1 VLVGVYW
8 LAVGSAASRPGGEG
22 FHALVLLFTCVSL
35 TGAVFAIVGDH
46 PAIRGAG
53 PGFAAGALAVALFA
67 AIGPWL
73 LNEWVRG
80 DFDRYVWVIHQRN
93 PCSQMGGG
101 PGMVWVFGTS
111 WLAAFGAFAYA
122 ALSGLGPGRI
132 AAGLGLGGA
141 LLGATAATMFVDAA
155 IFARMLGC

>member
-1 VLVGVYW
+1 M
-8 LAVGSAASRPGGEG
+8 
-22 FHALVLLFTCVSL
+22 LLFTCVSL
-35 TGAVFAIVGDH
+35 TGALFAIFGDH
-46 PAIRGAG
+46 PAIRGAR
-53 PGFAAGALAVALFA
+53 PGFCAGALAVAFFA
-67 AIGPWL
+67 AMGPWL
-73 LNEWVRG
+73 LNDWVHG
-80 DFDRYVWVIHQRN
+80 DFDRYVWVIRQRN

-101 PGMVWVFGTS
+101 PGMLWVFGTS

-122 ALSGLGPGRI
+122 ALSGLSPGRI